1 MHRRP
6 LGRGRQLA
14 AVAAIVTVVA
24 CLLPWWGVGGDNGLP
39 ALSGNAFEGSGL
51 LVFFVALAVIALLTL
66 PYAAGDVPVA
76 IDRPLSFVIL
86 AVLGWLAFAARM
98 IELAMTN
105 LDAILPQRAF
115 GAWIA
120 AAGLVILSRAVY
132 DITRERRV

>member
-39 ALSGNAFEGSGL
+39 ALSGNAFEGSGI